1 MKIEINDILTFQNNK
16 KFLVLSNT
24 IYNNVKYYY
33 LVEVNENGDEIVDNI
48 KIVKELESDEGL
60 KLINVIDLDEI
71 ELVKEALV
79 ENLD

>member
-16 KFLVLSNT
+16 KFLVLSST
-24 IYNNVKYYY
+24 IYNNIKYYY

-48 KIVKELESDEGL
+48 KIVKELENAEGL